1 MLGYMSQLPFVIS
14 QKECMVSFV
23 SSMFVIVL
31 VVRLVIL
38 VALVRCR
45 VCLMPW
51 SLVFLPIPQFLM
63 FGFIFRLVV
72 SCASVIVS

>member
-1 MLGYMSQLPFVIS
+1 MSRLPFVIFQS
-14 QKECMVSFV
+14 EFMVSFV

-38 VALVRCR
+38 VVSVRYR

-51 SLVFLPIPQFLM
+51 SLVYFRIPPLM
-63 FGFIFRLVV
+63 MFAFIFRLVV